1 MTQRLAIASFFAL
14 AAAAHAGAQRLDPK
28 LYESL
33 HWRFIGPDGNRVI
46 AVAGEPGESR
56 VYYAGAASGGLFK
69 STDGGTRWDPL
80 TDSLPFSSVGS
91 IAIAPSDHNIIYIG
105 TGETFVRSNISIGD
119 GVWKSTDAGKTWTHV
134 GLERTGRIG
143 RIVVDPRDARVVYA
157 AALGTGYGRQQ
168 ERGVYRSRDG
178 GASWERVLFV
188 NDSTGA
194 SDIALD
200 AHDPNVLIAGMWQF
214 MIHPWSVES
223 GGRGSGVYQ
232 SRDGGTT
239 WRRLTDGLPR
249 ESMGK
254 IAVQIARR
262 DPNRM
267 YALIETK
274 DPGLYRSDDGGQ
286 RWRLVNQDHDFLERP
301 HYYTRFAVAPDD
313 ENRLYFV
320 SVRFSWSLDGG
331 LTKAPNPPRAGGD
344 LHDIWIDPEN
354 ADRMM
359 VGDDGGV
366 GISVDRGRSWTRI
379 VLPNAQ
385 MYHVFVDNRV
395 PYNVYGNRQDG
406 YSYMGTSNSREN
418 GRSIGLWS
426 AVGGCESGF
435 AVPDTVDQNIV
446 WSGCYDAGLERYDN
460 STRMARAVEVW
471 PEAGYGVPPKDMK
484 YRWNWTFP
492 IAISPHDHN
501 TVYAGSEYVHRTRNG
516 GQSWEVISP
525 DLTTNDTTKQR
536 SSGGLVTDN
545 LYVESSIVV
554 FAIAESPVAKGVIW
568 AGTMDGL
575 VQLTRDDGKTWT
587 NVTPNGTV
595 KFAAVSNVEPSRYD
609 AGTAYVSVDAHQMND
624 RDPYIYKTTDYG
636 KTWKLISGGIPKST
650 FSYVHCVRE
659 DPVRRGMLYAG
670 TENGV
675 WFSLDDGATWQPLQN
690 NLPHAPVSWLVVQP
704 HFDDLVIST
713 YGRGFWILDDVA
725 AIRNLDRAVNGS
737 QRAAMLPLRDSYRFR
752 KLQNHHSAPNSLVSG
767 EDPQYGAAINFFVRR
782 GVEPESASVI
792 TAAVERTTGA
802 TEPNDRRTG
811 LRNTPAAPSARAD
824 SSRARTDS
832 ASRDTLARRDSTAR
846 RDSIRFTVT
855 DAQGRIV
862 RRFTAAPAR
871 TGLNRAWWDL
881 RYDAPRAAKL
891 RVAPPAHAHV
901 RVSGSRPLVTW
912 DLDIVGGQV
921 GPLVAPGTYTVAAA
935 IGRDTISAPVRVL
948 RDPNSGATDA
958 DIAAQL
964 AESMELRRD
973 MNTVVDMID
982 QAEWVRKQL
991 ADLSFMFNERKRDT
1005 RERAAAGD
1013 GVTLAGGARDTTLAL
1028 ASIDSSLASIRDLE
1042 KKTLALEGRLF
1053 DTDLTGAREDAFRS
1067 ANQLYEKLAS
1077 VASDVGSASADW
1089 APTDQQKAV
1098 RLLLEQQLATVRAEF
1113 EKLMT
1118 LDVNAFNQRLGG
1130 NRIVP

>member
-1 MTQRLAIASFFAL
+1 MSHRLPLRLLCALPAIATMAN
-14 AAAAHAGAQRLDPK
+14 AQHLDPK
-28 LYESL
+28 LYSEL
-33 HWRFIGPDGNRVI
+33 RWRFIGPDGNRVI
-46 AVAGEPGESR
+46 AVVGEPGESR

-69 STDGGTRWDPL
+69 STDGGTRWEPL
-80 TDSLPFSSVGS
+80 TDSLPFASVGS
-91 IAIAPSDHNIIYIG
+91 IAIAPSDHNVLYIG
-105 TGETFVRSNISIGD
+105 TGETFIRSNVSIGN
-119 GVWKSTDAGKTWTHV
+119 GVWKSIDAGKTWTHS
-134 GLERTGRIG
+134 GLEKSGRIG
-143 RIVVDPRDARVVYA
+143 RIVVDPRDARLVYA
-157 AALGTGYGRQQ
+157 AALGAGYGTQQ
-168 ERGVYRSRDG
+168 ERGVYRSKDG
-178 GASWERVLFV
+178 GATWERVLFV

-194 SDIALD
+194 ADIALD
-200 AHDPNVLIAGMWQF
+200 AHDPNVLLVGMWQF
-214 MIHPWSVES
+214 IIHPWSVES

-239 WRRLTDGLPR
+239 WRRLADGLPR

-274 DPGLYRSDDGGQ
+274 DPGLYRSDDGGGH
-286 RWRLVNQDHDFLERP
+286 WRLVNQDHDLLERP
-301 HYYTRFAVAPDD
+301 HYYTRFTVAPDD

-344 LHDIWIDPEN
+344 LHDVWIDPDN

-366 GISVDRGRSWTRI
+366 GISVDRGKSWTRI

-406 YSYMGTSNSREN
+406 YSYVGTSNSREN
-418 GRSIGLWS
+418 GRSIGLWT

-435 AVPDTVDQNIV
+435 AVPDTVDTNIV

-501 TVYAGSEYVHRTRNG
+501 TVYVGSQYIHRTRNG
-516 GQSWEVISP
+516 GQSWETISP

-575 VQLTRDDGKTWT
+575 VQITRDDGKTWT

-595 KFAAVSNVEPSRYD
+595 KFAAVSNIEPSKFD
-609 AGTAYVSVDAHQMND
+609 AGTAYISVDAHQMND
-624 RDPYIYKTTDYG
+624 RDPYIYKTSDYG
-636 KTWKLISGGIPKST
+636 KSWRLISGGIPKST

-675 WFSLDDGATWQPLQN
+675 WFSLDDGANWQPLQN

-713 YGRGFWILDDVA
+713 YGRGFWIFDDVA
-725 AIRNLDRAVNGS
+725 ALRNLDRAVSGS
-737 QRAAMLPLRDSYRFR
+737 QRATMLPVRDAYRFR
-752 KLQNHHSAPNSLVSG
+752 KLQNRHSAPNSLVGG
-767 EDPQYGAAINFFVRR
+767 EDPPYGAAINVFVRR
-782 GVEPESASVI
+782 GVEPESTLVI
-792 TAAVERTTGA
+792 SAAAERTTAA

-824 SSRARTDS
+824 SARQRAE
-832 ASRDTLARRDSTAR
+832 ASGDTLARRDSSAR
-846 RDSIRFTVT
+846 RDSVRFTVT
-855 DAQGRIV
+855 DAQGKIV
-862 RRFTAAPAR
+862 RHFTAPPAR
-871 TGLNRAWWDL
+871 TGVSRVWWDL
-881 RYDAPRAAKL
+881 RYDSPRAAKL
-891 RVAPPAHAHV
+891 RVPPPAHAHV
-901 RVSGSRPLVTW
+901 RVNGSRPLVTW

-921 GPLVAPGTYTVAAA
+921 GPLVAPGTYTVAAV
-935 IGRDTISAPVRVL
+935 IGRDSVSAPVRVL
-948 RDPNSGATDA
+948 RDPNATATDA

-964 AESMELRRD
+964 AESLDLRSD
-973 MNTVVDMID
+973 MNATVDMID

-991 ADLSFMFNERKRDT
+991 ADLSFLFNERKRDA
-1005 RERAAAGD
+1005 RERAVAGD
-1013 GVTLAGGARDTTLAL
+1013 GVTLAGGARDTATAL
-1028 ASIDSSLASIRDLE
+1028 ASLDSSLATIRDLE
-1042 KKTLALEGRLF
+1042 KKMLVLEGKLY

-1089 APTDQQKAV
+1089 PPTDQQKAV
-1098 RLLLEQQLATVRAEF
+1098 HALLKQQLTAVRGEF

>member
-1 MTQRLAIASFFAL
+1 MTRRLIVRLFAFAAGAAL
-14 AAAAHAGAQRLDPK
+14 ANAARAQHVDPK
-28 LYESL
+28 LYSSL

-69 STDGGTRWDPL
+69 STDGGTHWEPL

-91 IAIAPSDHNIIYIG
+91 IAIAPSDHNVVYIG
-105 TGETFVRSNISIGD
+105 TGETFIRSNISVGD
-119 GVWKSTDAGKTWTHV
+119 GVWKSTDAGQSWTHV
-134 GLERTGRIG
+134 GLEQSGRIG

-157 AALGTGYGRQQ
+157 AALGTGYGSQQ

-178 GASWERVLFV
+178 GATWQRVLFV

-200 AHDPNVLIAGMWQF
+200 ANNPDVLLAGMWQF
-214 MIHPWSVES
+214 VIHPWTVQS

-239 WRRLTDGLPR
+239 WRRLAEGLPR
-249 ESMGK
+249 EPMGK

-274 DPGLYRSDDGGQ
+274 DPGLYRSDDGGR

-301 HYYTRFAVAPDD
+301 HYYTRFIVAPDD

-344 LHDIWIDPEN
+344 LHDVWVDPEN
-354 ADRMM
+354 PDRMM
-359 VGDDGGV
+359 VGDDAGV
-366 GISVDRGRSWTRI
+366 GISVDRGKSWTRI
-379 VLPNAQ
+379 ALPNAQ

-395 PYNVYGNRQDG
+395 PYDVYGNRQDG
-406 YSYMGTSNSREN
+406 YSYMGPSNSLEN
-418 GRSIGLWS
+418 GRTIGLWTT
-426 AVGGCESGF
+426 VGGCESGF
-435 AVPDTVDQNIV
+435 AVPDTVDPNIV

-460 STRMARAVEVW
+460 RTRTSRAVEVW

-501 TVYAGSEYVHRTRNG
+501 AVYVGSQYVHRTRNG
-516 GQSWEVISP
+516 GQSWETISP

-554 FAIAESPVAKGVIW
+554 FAIAESPVARGTIW

-587 NVTPNGTV
+587 NVTPNGSP
-595 KFAAVSNVEPSRYD
+595 KFAAISNVEPSRFD
-609 AGTAYVSVDAHQMND
+609 AGTAYISVDGHQMND
-624 RDPYIYKTTDYG
+624 RDPYIYRTTDYG
-636 KTWKLISGGIPKST
+636 RTWKLISGGIPKSV

-675 WFSLDDGATWQPLQN
+675 WFTVDDGANWQPLQN

-713 YGRGFWILDDVA
+713 YGRGFWILDDIA
-725 AIRNLDRAVNGS
+725 AIRNLDRALPGTT
-737 QRAAMLPLRDSYRFR
+737 RAAMLPLRDAYRFR
-752 KLQNHHSAPNSLVSG
+752 KVENHHAPTNSLVGG
-767 EDPQYGAAINFFVRR
+767 EDPPYGAALDFFVRH
-782 GVEPESASVI
+782 GVEPESAAVI
-792 TAAVERTTGA
+792 TAAVERTTSA
-802 TEPNDRRTG
+802 TPPNDRRTG
-811 LRNTPAAPSARAD
+811 LRGTPAAPAARAD
-824 SSRARTDS
+824 SAAQRGDS
-832 ASRDTLARRDSTAR
+832 ATRDSLARRDSV
-846 RDSIRFTVT
+846 RFTVA

-862 RRFTAAPAR
+862 RRFNAPPAR
-871 TGLNRAWWDL
+871 TGLNRVWWDL
-881 RYDAPRAAKL
+881 RYDSPRAARL
-891 RVAPPAHAHV
+891 RVPPPAHAHV
-901 RVSGSRPLVTW
+901 RVNGSRPLVTW

-921 GPLVAPGTYTVAAA
+921 GPLVAPGTYTVAAT
-935 IGRDTISAPVRVL
+935 IGRDTIRGALRVR
-948 RDPNSGATDA
+948 RDPNTAASDA

-964 AESMELRRD
+964 AESLELRSD
-973 MNTVVDMID
+973 MNAVVDMID
-982 QAEWVRKQL
+982 QSELVRKQL
-991 ADLSFMFNERKRDT
+991 ADLTFLYNERKRDL
-1005 RERAAAGD
+1005 RERSVHD
-1013 GVTLAGGARDTTLAL
+1013 GVTLAGAPRDSALEL
-1028 ASIDSSLASIRDLE
+1028 ASIDSTLASIKDLE
-1042 KKTLALEGRLF
+1042 KRMAALEGKLY
-1053 DTDLTGAREDAFRS
+1053 DTDLSGSREDAFRA

-1077 VASDVGSASADW
+1077 VASDVGASSGDW
-1089 APTDQQKAV
+1089 PPTDQQKAV
-1098 RLLLEQQLATVRAEF
+1098 HAMLKQQLATVKAEF

-1118 LDVNAFNQRLGG
+1118 GEVAAFNQRAGG
-1130 NRIVP
+1130 NRVVP

>member
-1 MTQRLAIASFFAL
+1 MTHRLLLGILSVVPAIATMAN
-14 AAAAHAGAQRLDPK
+14 AQRLDPK
-28 LYESL
+28 LYSDL

-46 AVAGEPGESR
+46 AVVGEPGESR

-69 STDGGTRWDPL
+69 STDGGTRWEPL
-80 TDSLPFSSVGS
+80 TDSLPFASVGS
-91 IAIAPSDHNIIYIG
+91 IAIAPSDHNVLYVG
-105 TGETFVRSNISIGD
+105 TGETFIRSNVSIGN
-119 GVWKSTDAGKTWTHV
+119 GLWKSIDAGKTWTHV
-134 GLERTGRIG
+134 GLEKTGRIG

-157 AALGTGYGRQQ
+157 AALGTGYGTQQ
-168 ERGVYRSRDG
+168 ERGVYRSKDG
-178 GASWERVLFV
+178 GSTWERVLFV

-194 SDIALD
+194 SDIAVD
-200 AHDPNVLIAGMWQF
+200 AHDPNVLLAGMWQF
-214 MIHPWSVES
+214 VIHPWSVES
-223 GGRGSGVYQ
+223 GGHGSGVYQ

-254 IAVQIARR
+254 IAVHIARR

-274 DPGLYRSDDGGQ
+274 DPGLYRSDDGG
-286 RWRLVNQDHDFLERP
+286 RHWRLVNQDHDLLERP
-301 HYYTRFAVAPDD
+301 HYYTRFTVAPDD

-344 LHDIWIDPEN
+344 LHDVWIDPEN

-366 GISVDRGRSWTRI
+366 GISVDRGKSWTRI

-395 PYNVYGNRQDG
+395 PYSVYGNRQDG

-418 GRSIGLWS
+418 GRSIGLWT

-435 AVPDTVDQNIV
+435 AVPDTVDPNIV

-501 TVYAGSEYVHRTRNG
+501 TVYVGSQYIHRTRNG

-554 FAIAESPVAKGVIW
+554 FAIAESPTAKGVIW

-587 NVTPNGTV
+587 NVTPNGV
-595 KFAAVSNVEPSRYD
+595 IKFAAVSNVEPSKFD
-609 AGTAYVSVDAHQMND
+609 AGTAYISVDAHQMND

-636 KTWKLISGGIPKST
+636 KSWRLISGGIPKST

-659 DPVRRGMLYAG
+659 DPVRRGMVYAG

-675 WFSLDDGATWQPLQN
+675 WFSLDDGANWQPLQN

-725 AIRNLDRAVNGS
+725 ALRNLDRAVNGS
-737 QRAAMLPLRDSYRFR
+737 QRAAMLPVRDAYRFR
-752 KLQNHHSAPNSLVSG
+752 KLQNRHSAPNSLVGG
-767 EDPQYGAAINFFVRR
+767 EDPPYGAAINVFVRR
-782 GVEPESASVI
+782 GVEPESAVVI
-792 TAAVERTTGA
+792 GATAERTTAA

-824 SSRARTDS
+824 SARQRAEAS
-832 ASRDTLARRDSTAR
+832 ADTLARRDSTAR
-846 RDSIRFTVT
+846 RDSVRFTIT
-855 DAQGRIV
+855 DAQGRVV
-862 RRFTAAPAR
+862 RRLTVPPAR
-871 TGLNRAWWDL
+871 TGLNRVWWDL
-881 RYDAPRAAKL
+881 RYDSPRAAKL
-891 RVAPPAHAHV
+891 RVPPPAHAHV
-901 RVSGSRPLVTW
+901 RVNGSRPLVTW

-921 GPLVAPGTYTVAAA
+921 GPLVAPGTYTVVAVV
-935 IGRDTISAPVRVL
+935 GRDSVSAPIRVL
-948 RDPNSGATDA
+948 RDPNTTATDA

-964 AESMELRRD
+964 AESLDLRSD
-973 MNTVVDMID
+973 MNATVDMID
-982 QAEWVRKQL
+982 QAEWVRKQI
-991 ADLSFMFNERKRDT
+991 ADLSFLFNERKKDA
-1005 RERAAAGD
+1005 RERAVAGD
-1013 GVTLAGGARDTTLAL
+1013 GVTLAGGARDTATAL
-1028 ASIDSSLASIRDLE
+1028 AALDSSLATIRDLE
-1042 KKTLALEGRLF
+1042 KKMLALEGKLY

-1077 VASDVGSASADW
+1077 VASDVASASADW
-1089 APTDQQKAV
+1089 PPTDQQKAV
-1098 RLLLEQQLATVRAEF
+1098 HALLKQQLTAVRGEF

>member
-1 MTQRLAIASFFAL
+1 MRHRIALGILLAVASTNVS
-14 AAAAHAGAQRLDPK
+14 AQRLDPK
-28 LYESL
+28 LYSEL

-46 AVAGEPGESR
+46 AVVGEPGESR

-69 STDGGTRWDPL
+69 STDGGTRWEPL

-91 IAIAPSDHNIIYIG
+91 IAIAPSDHNVIYIG
-105 TGETFVRSNISIGD
+105 TGETFVRSNISVGD
-119 GVWKSTDAGKTWTHV
+119 GVWRSTDAGKSWTHV
-134 GLERTGRIG
+134 GLEKTGRIG
-143 RIVVDPRDARVVYA
+143 RIVVDPRDAKVVYA
-157 AALGTGYGRQQ
+157 AALGTGYGPQP

-178 GASWERVLFV
+178 GTTWERVLFV

-194 SDIALD
+194 SDIAID
-200 AHDPNVLIAGMWQF
+200 AHDPNVLIAGLWQF
-214 MIHPWSVES
+214 TIHPWSVES

-232 SRDGGTT
+232 SKDGGTT
-239 WRRLTDGLPR
+239 WRRLTNGLPR
-249 ESMGK
+249 EMMGK

-274 DPGLYRSDDGGQ
+274 DPGLYRSDDGGR
-286 RWRLVNQDHDFLERP
+286 RWRLVNQDHDLLERP

-344 LHDIWIDPEN
+344 LHDVWIDPDN
-354 ADRMM
+354 ADRMV
-359 VGDDGGV
+359 VGDDAGV
-366 GISVDRGRSWTRI
+366 GISVDRGKSWTRV

-435 AVPDTVDQNIV
+435 AVPDTVDPNIV

-460 STRMARAVEVW
+460 ATRMARAVEVW

-501 TVYAGSEYVHRTRNG
+501 TVYVGSQYVHRTRNG
-516 GQSWEVISP
+516 GQSWDVISP

-536 SSGGLVTDN
+536 SSGGLVPDN

-554 FAIAESPVAKGVIW
+554 FAIAESPVAKGAIW

-575 VQLTRDDGKTWT
+575 VQLTRDDGKVWT
-587 NVTPNGTV
+587 NVTPNGAP
-595 KFAAVSNVEPSRYD
+595 KFAAISNIEPSRYD
-609 AGTAYVSVDAHQMND
+609 AGTAYVSVDAHQVND
-624 RDPYIYKTTDYG
+624 RDPYIYKTSDYG
-636 KTWKLISGGIPKST
+636 KTWKLVSGGIPRST

-675 WFSLDDGATWQPLQN
+675 WFSLDDGANWQPLEN
-690 NLPHAPVSWLVVQP
+690 NLPHAPVSWLAVQP
-704 HFDDLVIST
+704 HFYDLVIST

-725 AIRNLDRAVNGS
+725 ALRNLDKPVAS
-737 QRAAMLPLRDSYRFR
+737 TARAAMLPLRDAYRFR
-752 KLQNHHSAPNSLVSG
+752 KVQNHHAATNSLVG
-767 EDPQYGAAINFFVRR
+767 GDDPQYGATINYFVRH
-782 GVEPESASVI
+782 GVDPDSAPAVV
-792 TAAVERTTGA
+792 AAVERTTAA

-824 SSRARTDS
+824 SARQHGDS
-832 ASRDTLARRDSTAR
+832 VSGDSLTRRDSTAR
-846 RDSIRFTVT
+846 RDSVHFTVS

-871 TGLNRAWWDL
+871 SGLNRVWWDL

-891 RVAPPAHAHV
+891 RVPPPEHAHV
-901 RVSGSRPLVTW
+901 RVNGSRSLVTW

-921 GPLVAPGTYTVAAA
+921 GPLVAPGTYTVSAT
-935 IGRDTISAPVRVL
+935 IGRDTISAPVKVL
-948 RDPNSGATDA
+948 RDPNTAASDA

-964 AESMELRRD
+964 AESLDLRSD
-973 MNTVVDMID
+973 MNSVVDMID

-991 ADLSFMFNERKRDT
+991 ADLSFMFNERKKDA
-1005 RERAAAGD
+1005 RERATAGD
-1013 GVTLAGGARDTTLAL
+1013 GAVRADGTQSAFTE
-1028 ASIDSSLASIRDLE
+1028 ASIDSSLSTIRDLD
-1042 KKTLALEGRLF
+1042 KKTLALESKLY
-1053 DTDLTGAREDAFRS
+1053 DTDLT
-1067 ANQLYEKLAS
+1067 
-1077 VASDVGSASADW
+1077 
-1089 APTDQQKAV
+1089 
-1098 RLLLEQQLATVRAEF
+1098 
-1113 EKLMT
+1113 
-1118 LDVNAFNQRLGG
+1118 
-1130 NRIVP
+1130 

>member
-1 MTQRLAIASFFAL
+1 MSHRLLLRILCALLTFATM
-14 AAAAHAGAQRLDPK
+14 ANAQHLDPK
-28 LYESL
+28 LYSEL
-33 HWRFIGPDGNRVI
+33 RWRFIGPDGNRVI

-69 STDGGTRWDPL
+69 STDGGTRWEPL
-80 TDSLPFSSVGS
+80 TDSLPFASVGS
-91 IAIAPSDHNIIYIG
+91 IAIAPSDHNVLYIG
-105 TGETFVRSNISIGD
+105 TGETFIRSNVSIGN
-119 GVWKSTDAGKTWTHV
+119 GVWKSIDAGKTWTHS
-134 GLERTGRIG
+134 GLEKSGRIG

-157 AALGTGYGRQQ
+157 AALGAGYGTQQ
-168 ERGVYRSRDG
+168 ERGVYRSKDG
-178 GASWERVLFV
+178 GATWERVLFV

-194 SDIALD
+194 ADIALD
-200 AHDPNVLIAGMWQF
+200 AHDPNVLLAGMWQF
-214 MIHPWSVES
+214 IIHPWSVES

-274 DPGLYRSDDGGQ
+274 DPGLYRSDDGG
-286 RWRLVNQDHDFLERP
+286 RHWRLVNQDHDLLERP
-301 HYYTRFAVAPDD
+301 HYYTRFTVAPDD

-344 LHDIWIDPEN
+344 LHDVWIDPDN

-366 GISVDRGRSWTRI
+366 GISVDRGKSWTRV

-418 GRSIGLWS
+418 GRSIGLWT

-435 AVPDTVDQNIV
+435 AVPDTVDPNIV

-501 TVYAGSEYVHRTRNG
+501 TIYVGSQYVHRTRNA

-575 VQLTRDDGKTWT
+575 VRLTRDDGKTWT
-587 NVTPNGTV
+587 NVTPNGTI
-595 KFAAVSNVEPSRYD
+595 KFAAISNIEPSKFD
-609 AGTAYVSVDAHQMND
+609 AGTAYISVDAHQMND
-624 RDPYIYKTTDYG
+624 RDPYIYKTADYG
-636 KTWKLISGGIPKST
+636 KSWRLISDGIPKST

-675 WFSLDDGATWQPLQN
+675 WFSLDDGANWQPLQN
-690 NLPHAPVSWLVVQP
+690 TLPHAPVSWLVVQP

-713 YGRGFWILDDVA
+713 YGRGFWIFDDVA
-725 AIRNLDRAVNGS
+725 ALRNLDRAVSGG
-737 QRAAMLPLRDSYRFR
+737 QRAAMLPVRDAYRFR
-752 KLQNHHSAPNSLVSG
+752 KLQNRHSAPNSLVGG
-767 EDPQYGAAINFFVRR
+767 EDPPYGAAINVFVRR
-782 GVEPESASVI
+782 GVEPESALVI
-792 TAAVERTTGA
+792 SAAAERTTAA

-824 SSRARTDS
+824 SARQRAD
-832 ASRDTLARRDSTAR
+832 ASGDTLARRDSTAR
-846 RDSIRFTVT
+846 RDSVRFTVA
-855 DAQGRIV
+855 DAQGKIV
-862 RRFTAAPAR
+862 RHFTAPPAR
-871 TGLNRAWWDL
+871 TGVNRAWWDL
-881 RYDAPRAAKL
+881 RYDSPRAAKL
-891 RVAPPAHAHV
+891 RVPPPAHAHV
-901 RVSGSRPLVTW
+901 RVNGSRPLVTW

-921 GPLVAPGTYTVAAA
+921 GPLVAPGTYTVAAV
-935 IGRDTISAPVRVL
+935 IGRDTVSAPVRVL
-948 RDPNSGATDA
+948 RDPNSTATDA

-964 AESMELRRD
+964 AESLDLRSD
-973 MNTVVDMID
+973 MNATVDMID

-991 ADLSFMFNERKRDT
+991 ADLSFLFNERKKDA
-1005 RERAAAGD
+1005 RERAVAGD
-1013 GVTLAGGARDTTLAL
+1013 GVTLAGGARDTATAL
-1028 ASIDSSLASIRDLE
+1028 ASLDSSLATIRDLE
-1042 KKTLALEGRLF
+1042 KKMLRLEGRLY

-1077 VASDVGSASADW
+1077 VASDIGSASADW
-1089 APTDQQKAV
+1089 PPTDQQKAV
-1098 RLLLEQQLATVRAEF
+1098 HALLKQQLTAVRGEF

-1118 LDVNAFNQRLGG
+1118 LDVNTFNQRLGG

>member
-1 MTQRLAIASFFAL
+1 
-14 AAAAHAGAQRLDPK
+14 
-28 LYESL
+28 
-33 HWRFIGPDGNRVI
+33 
-46 AVAGEPGESR
+46 
-56 VYYAGAASGGLFK
+56 
-69 STDGGTRWDPL
+69 
-80 TDSLPFSSVGS
+80 
-91 IAIAPSDHNIIYIG
+91 
-105 TGETFVRSNISIGD
+105 
-119 GVWKSTDAGKTWTHV
+119 
-134 GLERTGRIG
+134 
-143 RIVVDPRDARVVYA
+143 
-157 AALGTGYGRQQ
+157 
-168 ERGVYRSRDG
+168 
-178 GASWERVLFV
+178 VLFV

-200 AHDPNVLIAGMWQF
+200 AHNPNVLIAGMWQF
-214 MIHPWSVES
+214 IIHPWSVES
-223 GGRGSGVYQ
+223 GGHGSGVYR
-232 SRDGGTT
+232 STDGGTT
-239 WRRLTDGLPR
+239 WTRLADGLPR
-249 ESMGK
+249 ETMGK

-274 DPGLYRSDDGGQ
+274 DPGLYRSDDAGAH
-286 RWRLVNQDHDFLERP
+286 WRLVNQDHDLLERP

-344 LHDIWIDPEN
+344 LHDVWIDPEN

-366 GISVDRGRSWTRI
+366 GISVDRGKSWTRI

-385 MYHVFVDNRV
+385 MYHAFVDNRV

-418 GRSIGLWS
+418 GRSIGLWT

-435 AVPDTVDQNIV
+435 AVPDTVDPNIV

-460 STRMARAVEVW
+460 STRMARAVKVW
-471 PEAGYGVPPKDMK
+471 PEAGYGVPPKDIK

-492 IAISPHDHN
+492 IAISPQDHN
-501 TVYAGSEYVHRTRNG
+501 TVYVGSQYVHRTRNG
-516 GQSWEVISP
+516 GQSWEIISP

-554 FAIAESPVAKGVIW
+554 FAIAESPVARGVIW

-587 NVTPNGTV
+587 NVTPNGSP
-595 KFAAVSNVEPSRYD
+595 KFAAISNVEPSRFD
-609 AGTAYVSVDAHQMND
+609 AATAYISVDAHQMNE

-675 WFSLDDGATWQPLQN
+675 WFSLDDGGNWQPLQN

-704 HFDDLVIST
+704 QFNDLVIST
-713 YGRGFWILDDVA
+713 YGRGFWILDDIA
-725 AIRNLDRAVNGS
+725 AIRNLDRAVSGT
-737 QRAAMLPLRDSYRFR
+737 QRVAMLPIRDAYRFR
-752 KLQNHHSAPNSLVSG
+752 KLQNRHSAPNSLVGG
-767 EDPQYGAAINFFVRR
+767 EDPPYGVAINYFARR
-782 GVEPESASVI
+782 GVEPESAAVI
-792 TAAVERTTGA
+792 TAAAERTTAA
-802 TEPNDRRTG
+802 TEPNDRRSG

-824 SSRARTDS
+824 SARQASDS
-832 ASRDTLARRDSTAR
+832 LTRRDSIARRDSVH
-846 RDSIRFTVT
+846 FVVT
-855 DAQGRIV
+855 DAAGKIV
-862 RRFTAAPAR
+862 RRFASAPAR
-871 TGLNRAWWDL
+871 TGLNRVWWDL
-881 RYDAPRAAKL
+881 RYDSPRAAKL
-891 RVAPPAHAHV
+891 RVPPPAHAHV
-901 RVSGSRPLVTW
+901 RVNGSRPLITW

-921 GPLVAPGTYTVAAA
+921 GPLVAPGTYTVAA
-935 IGRDTISAPVRVL
+935 IVGHDTVSAPVHVL
-948 RDPNSGATDA
+948 RDPNTTATDA
-958 DIAAQL
+958 DIVAQL
-964 AESMELRRD
+964 AESLDLRND

-991 ADLSFMFNERKRDT
+991 ADLSFMFNERKKDA
-1005 RERAAAGD
+1005 RERASAGD
-1013 GVTLAGGARDTTLAL
+1013 GVTLAGGARDTTIAL
-1028 ASIDSSLASIRDLE
+1028 ASIDSSLVTIHDIE
-1042 KKTLALEGRLF
+1042 KKTLALEGRLY

-1067 ANQLYEKLAS
+1067 PNQLYEKLAS
-1077 VASDVGSASADW
+1077 VASDVGASSADW
-1089 APTDQQKAV
+1089 PPTDQQRAVHALLRQQLTAV
-1098 RLLLEQQLATVRAEF
+1098 RGDF

-1118 LDVNAFNQRLGG
+1118 IDVAGFNQRLGG

>member
-1 MTQRLAIASFFAL
+1 MKRLLLQLLLISCAATTSF
-14 AAAAHAGAQRLDPK
+14 AQRLDPK
-28 LYESL
+28 AYSDL
-33 HWRFIGPDGNRVI
+33 HWRFIGPDGNRAI
-46 AVAGEPGESR
+46 AVVGEPGESR

-80 TDSLPFSSVGS
+80 TDSLPFASVGS
-91 IAIAPSDHNIIYIG
+91 IAIAPTNHNVLYIG
-105 TGETFVRSNISIGD
+105 TGETFIRSNVSVGNGI
-119 GVWKSTDAGKTWTHV
+119 WKSSDGGRSWTHI

-143 RIVVDPRDARVVYA
+143 RIVIDPRDAKVVYV
-157 AALGTGYGRQQ
+157 AALGTGYGTQQ

-178 GASWERVLFV
+178 GTTWERVLFI

-194 SDIALD
+194 SDIAID
-200 AHDPNVLIAGMWQF
+200 ANNPDILIAGMWQF

-249 ESMGK
+249 EMMGK

-274 DPGLYRSDDGGQ
+274 DPGLYRSDDGGR
-286 RWRLVNQDHDFLERP
+286 RWRLVNQDHDLLERP

-354 ADRMM
+354 SDRMM

-366 GISVDRGRSWTRI
+366 GISVDRGKSWTRV

-385 MYHVFVDNRV
+385 IYHAFVDNRV

-418 GRSIGLWS
+418 GRSIGLWT

-435 AVPDTVDQNIV
+435 AIPDTVDQNIV

-460 STRMARAVEVW
+460 STRMSRAVEIW

-501 TVYAGSEYVHRTRNG
+501 TVYVGSQYVHRTRNG

-536 SSGGLVTDN
+536 SSGGLVVDN

-554 FAIAESPVAKGVIW
+554 FAIAESPLAKGTIW

-575 VQLTRDDGKTWT
+575 VQLTRDDGKSWM
-587 NVTPNGTV
+587 NVTPNGLV
-595 KFAAVSNVEPSRYD
+595 RFAAISNIEPSKYD
-609 AGTAYVSVDAHQMND
+609 PGSAYISVDAHQMND

-636 KTWKLISGGIPKST
+636 KSWKLISGGIPKST

-675 WFSLDDGATWQPLQN
+675 WFSLDDGGTWLPLQN

-704 HFDDLVIST
+704 HFHDLVIST
-713 YGRGFWILDDVA
+713 YGRGFWILDDIA
-725 AIRNLDRAVNGS
+725 ALRNLDRVVGGA
-737 QRAAMLPLRDSYRFR
+737 QRAAMLPLRDAYRFR
-752 KLQNHHSAPNSLVSG
+752 KVQNRHSAPNSLVGG
-767 EDPQYGAAINFFVRR
+767 EDPPYGAAINYFVRR
-782 GVEPESASVI
+782 GVDPESAVVI
-792 TAAVERTTGA
+792 TAAAERTTAA

-811 LRNTPAAPSARAD
+811 LRNTQAAPSARAD
-824 SSRARTDS
+824 SARNRADS
-832 ASRDTLARRDSTAR
+832 LGRPDTLARRDSTG
-846 RDSIRFTVT
+846 RDSVRFTVT
-855 DAQGRIV
+855 DAQGRVV
-862 RRFTAAPAR
+862 RRFTSVPAR
-871 TGLNRAWWDL
+871 TGLNRAYWDL

-891 RVAPPAHAHV
+891 RVPPPAHAHV
-901 RVSGSRPLVTW
+901 RVNGSRPLVTW

-948 RDPNSGATDA
+948 RDPNTAASDA

-964 AESMELRRD
+964 AESLELRGD
-973 MNTVVDMID
+973 MNSVVDMID
-982 QAEWVRKQL
+982 RAEWVRKQL
-991 ADLSFMFNERKRDT
+991 ADLAFMFNEQKRDT
-1005 RERAAAGD
+1005 RERATAGD

-1042 KKTLALEGRLF
+1042 KKMLALEGKLY

-1077 VASDVGSASADW
+1077 VASDVASASADW
-1089 APTDQQKAV
+1089 PPTDQQKAV
-1098 RLLLEQQLATVRAEF
+1098 HALLKQQLATVRADF

-1118 LDVNAFNQRLGG
+1118 GEVSAFNQRQGG
-1130 NRIVP
+1130 NKLVP